1 MSKRL
6 SGPPRR
12 PLNPV
17 ARAVRTPQY
26 RQRVERDK
34 KRHPPPGR
42 AAIEAELKAGAE
54 AEGEEKEPDPGSQA
68 GV

>member
-12 PLNPV
+12 PRNPV

-26 RQRVERDK
+26 RQRVERDR
-34 KRHPPPGR
+34 KRLPPPPGR
-42 AAIEAELKAGAE
+42 EVSEAELKAGV
-54 AEGEEKEPDPGSQA
+54 GQQDEEKGPEPGA
-68 GV
+68 